1 MSKRNI
7 EPHTSNSSHHVI
19 NEDTLRFSAQEKRQ
33 GGSNQP
39 IVFPSPQ
46 SGQRVRLRGGKQPYS
61 GYLELLHSGEWGF
74 VCDDDWNPEEADIVC
89 KELGFLRGV
98 ASTTQVGITT
108 LISNTFA
115 HSKIVYDMTG
125 SSINIK
131 TLSGLSE
138 RPGQ

>member
-33 GGSNQP
+33 GVSKQP

-74 VCDDDWNPEEADIVC
+74 VCDDDWNQEDADIVC

-108 LISNTFA
+108 IIL
-115 HSKIVYDMTG
+115 
-125 SSINIK
+125 NIIFY
-131 TLSGLSE
+131 
-138 RPGQ
+138 

>member
-1 MSKRNI
+1 MSKRNSRQ
-7 EPHTSNSSHHVI
+7 HTSNSSDNAI
-19 NEDTLRFSAQEKRQ
+19 NEDTLWFSAQEKRQ
-33 GGSNQP
+33 GSSNQP

-108 LISNTFA
+108 SSSNVIIA
-115 HSKIVYDMTG
+115 WCIIRQDA
-125 SSINIK
+125 
-131 TLSGLSE
+131 L
-138 RPGQ
+138 